1 LKLSIEFGF
10 AILPAT
16 WRVFFWSKKLLS
28 GSWRTAP
35 IYRQE
40 SLFFV
45 GEAFSLDNRPPPAEK
60 AAPTKN
66 MGVTQI
72 SFLGRTA

>member
-1 LKLSIEFGF
+1 LNF
-10 AILPAT
+10 AILPAA
-16 WRVFFWSKKLLS
+16 WRVFFWSNKLLS

-40 SLFFV
+40 ILFFV
-45 GEAFSLDNRPPPAEK
+45 GEAFSLDNRGWK
-60 AAPTKN
+60 AALTKN

-72 SFLGRTA
+72 SFFGRTL